1 MTENET
7 PEPSMTIA
15 IPNGLRRLCRP
26 VAFRG
31 VALRLALLSL
41 ALLPSACQMDDPN
54 AFAPAC
60 PVVEVPGEAAD
71 LVAYAGDA
79 HDIAHMTTRVGL
91 TRVTGNCQQGS
102 RGGKGRARSITTNIS
117 VGMDVTRGP
126 ATKGRSVEI
135 PYFIAVV
142 YDGEIKSKKQFV
154 ETVTFPPNVTHM
166 LTHTRIVPIDL
177 PVSHRVTIDGYHI
190 EVGFQ
195 LTPDQLAYNRSH
207 LITPSFH
214 PL

>member
-15 IPNGLRRLCRP
+15 IPHGLHRLRRP

-31 VALRLALLSL
+31 LALLSL
-41 ALLPSACQMDDPN
+41 ALLPAACSLDDPN

-79 HDIAHMTTRVGL
+79 HDIAHMTTRASL

-102 RGGKGRARSITTNIS
+102 SGGHGRARSITTNIS
-117 VGMDVTRGP
+117 VGMDLTRGP
-126 ATKGRSVEI
+126 ATKGRTVDV
-135 PYFIAVV
+135 PYFVAVV

-154 ETVTFPPNVTHM
+154 ETIEFPPNVTHM